1 MNRRGDQW
9 EAVGGLR
16 GAAAQVAV
24 AGRGCGKQE
33 AVSAPPANQSAGAAQ
48 GAGPAS
54 PTLNPLSQARPRGR
68 RRVLEERGREG
79 PRRAEERASGRHAG
93 RAARGRR
100 RGRAGGAGP
109 RGGRRGGTEGRER
122 AGARGSAGS
131 GRVAAGQGRAGPA
144 PGGAGGAVGE
154 GRERGGARPVVAPPS
169 PRRSR
174 PPLQG
179 PAAELA
185 MGKGDPNKPRGK
197 MSSYAYFV
205 QTCRE
210 EHKKKHPDSSVNFAE
225 FSRKCSERWKVSPV
239 EGRLPS
245 GRGGGGAP
253 SDPAP
258 HASPLPV
265 SADDVQQGE
274 RQVRGDGQGRQ
285 SSLRQGDEELR
296 SSQRGEEGKEE
307 GPQRS

>member
-1 MNRRGDQW
+1 M
-9 EAVGGLR
+9 GGFR

-33 AVSAPPANQSAGAAQ
+33 AVSAPPGNQSAGATQ
-48 GAGPAS
+48 GARARVANAKPPQPGKAERP
-54 PTLNPLSQARPRGR
+54 PPLPPGSRGARPGGTGRREERAGGGRSERAARSR
-68 RRVLEERGREG
+68 RRV
-79 PRRAEERASGRHAG
+79 P
-93 RAARGRR
+93 
-100 RGRAGGAGP
+100 AGGAGP

-131 GRVAAGQGRAGPA
+131 GRAAAGGGAGPA

-169 PRRSR
+169 RRRSR
-174 PPLQG
+174 PPPQG

-225 FSRKCSERWKVSPV
+225 FSRKCSERWKVRPV
-239 EGRLPS
+239 ERRLLR

-258 HASPLPV
+258 RASPLRV

-274 RQVRGDGQGRQ
+274 REVRGDGQGRQ
-285 SSLRQGDEELR
+285 SSLRQGDEELC
-296 SSQRGEEGKEE
+296 SSQRREEGKEE